1 MSSNV
6 TGHTQMLCVL
16 GTPISHSISP
26 QMHNEACALLGLD
39 YEYLAFDIGTDNLKT
54 VTDALRV
61 MNVRGFNLTMPNKN
75 LMAQLCDKLSP
86 ASEIAGA
93 VNTVVNDNG
102 VFTGYTTDGVGFMQS
117 ARAAGCP
124 LEGKRAVI
132 LGAGGAGVPIII
144 QAAIDGTKSI
154 DVFKRKNA
162 SWDKT
167 QALVDMVNART
178 SCTVRLLDIADK
190 TQLKESMKNAEVL
203 VNTTSVGMSPNDE
216 DCLIPDASYFHKGL
230 AVGDIIY
237 NPRVTKLMKMAQSEG
252 CKTFNGLYMLLY
264 QGAESFRL
272 WTGIEMPIEPIK
284 QKYFSE

>member
-1 MSSNV
+1 MSTNV
-6 TGHTQMLCVL
+6 TARTQLLCVL

-26 QMHNEACALLGLD
+26 QMHNEACRLLGLD
-39 YEYLAFDIGTDNLKT
+39 YEYLAFDIGTENLKT

-61 MNVRGFNLTMPNKN
+61 MNVRGFNLTMPNKT

-93 VNTVVNDNG
+93 VNTVVNENG
-102 VFTGYTTDGVGFMQS
+102 IFTGYTTDGVGFMQS

-124 LEGKRAVI
+124 LENRRAVI

-144 QAAIDGTKSI
+144 QAAMDGTRSI
-154 DVFKRKNA
+154 DVFKRKNS
-162 SWDKT
+162 SWNKT
-167 QALVDMVNART
+167 MQLVDMVNSRT
-178 SCTVRLLDIADK
+178 SCSVRLLDIENK
-190 TQLKESMKNAEVL
+190 KQLKSSLDNADIL
-203 VNTTSVGMSPNDE
+203 VNTTSVGMLPND
-216 DCLIPDASYFHKGL
+216 DGCLIPDASFFHKEL
-230 AVGDIIY
+230 DVGDIIY
-237 NPRVTKLMKMAQSEG
+237 NPRKTKMMEMAEAQG

-272 WTGIEMPIEPIK
+272 WTGKEMPTERIK